1 MANDRRDD
9 WRAELRMIF
18 DSMRGLATRSPV
30 PAKVS
35 IPSYATLE
43 ALQQNVAVV
52 AASLVAE
59 GHIGSSQAAR
69 VYFADAGQ
77 TIKCLSGRARLSKS
91 SSLRAPNPSNGCRSR
106 CCAATLDL

>member
-35 IPSYATLE
+35 IQSYATLE

-59 GHIGSSQAAR
+59 GHTGLSRAAR
-69 VYFADAGQ
+69 
-77 TIKCLSGRARLSKS
+77 R
-91 SSLRAPNPSNGCRSR
+91 
-106 CCAATLDL
+106 

>member
-9 WRAELRMIF
+9 WRAELKMIF
-18 DSMRGLATRSPV
+18 DSMPRGLATRSPV

-59 GHIGSSQAAR
+59 GHTGLSRAAR
-69 VYFADAGQ
+69 
-77 TIKCLSGRARLSKS
+77 R
-91 SSLRAPNPSNGCRSR
+91 
-106 CCAATLDL
+106 